1 LQGPSEAAGAVGRCQ
16 VAHSRSLPFG
26 QHGIPAGI
34 AQPTGGVG
42 LAGIEASDQTEFSHD
57 REQLPLLQ

>member
-1 LQGPSEAAGAVGRCQ
+1 MTDPRPLA
-16 VAHSRSLPFG
+16 FG
-26 QHGIPAGI
+26 KHGIPAGI